1 MNFEFFAFLVFMS
14 FSSFAMAFLAYAMVV
29 RFMGRTG
36 WLAKAGQML
45 LVPACILIFD
55 FITIAVPIQYR
66 YYVGSLP
73 LVAVAVIFFYMRFF
87 KGESLLEDS
96 KPAPMEAAGAAREE
110 KKFSKK
116 SQRIHAAR
124 QKRGRD

>member
-29 RFMGRTG
+29 RFMGKTG

-73 LVAVAVIFFYMRFF
+73 LLAVGAIFFYMRFF
-87 KGESLLEDS
+87 KGESLLDDD
-96 KPAPMEAAGAAREE
+96 KPEPMKAANAAAEP